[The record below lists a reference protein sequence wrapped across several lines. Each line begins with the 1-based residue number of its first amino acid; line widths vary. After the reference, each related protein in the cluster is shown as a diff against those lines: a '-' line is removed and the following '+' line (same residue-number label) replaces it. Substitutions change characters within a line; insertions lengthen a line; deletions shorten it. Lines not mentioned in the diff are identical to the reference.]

1 MSTRTQRLRE
11 RTLESVHKQAR
22 IVMPD
27 WDVSD
32 LPLSLPERKASAIAI
47 ILERMPLYIGEEELI
62 VGTRTVYGYPGE
74 DSDDKSFFD
83 YNALPHYVNEKDRE
97 YFELDQEAVSQAHY
111 APDFG
116 ILLKKGIGGIIR
128 EAQER
133 LENEQK
139 DEAIKFYKSVVIAYR
154 GFSRMV
160 KRYADFAR
168 VQAEKCEDATRK
180 AELENIAEIC
190 QNISIR
196 PAGNFAEAC
205 QLFWF
210 GYLASLIEN
219 FQFINF
225 GRIDQILYE
234 YYDARHHVEEQQL
247 LECLLLKMYDQADL
261 VLLDKNLMGKYS
273 AQHNITIGGL
283 RRDGADGCNEVT
295 RMILSALKKTRLPEP
310 LVSVR
315 THKNA
320 PDWLFRGAAEL
331 TVGGLNCMAYYNDDR
346 YVASMVK
353 AGVPAE
359 DARDYGFGLCQDVLI
374 PGRGDHYCS
383 GGVNLTIVLLD
394 VIEKHTDA
402 RSFEELRE
410 LFKQAVAAEIEK
422 NIGRYN
428 AWEEA
433 VRAFQ
438 NGDDAL
444 FFEGMREGRFD
455 PDTPAQGMDVAQAAR
470 NEAADRKEEKYIQ
483 SLMSPLPITSAL
495 YHGCMEKGTDIT
507 RCGCER
513 ADKGFMVLSPVI
525 AVNSLAAVKKVVFEE
540 RRATLAEVAAACAAD
555 YEGKEELRQWLWNA
569 PKWCNDD
576 DYVDDEARKILEF
589 ACREILKY
597 RTPGGGRHLAGIH
610 QPHPVFAG
618 RLIPA
623 TPEGRKA
630 GTPIPVTL
638 SPENGTLKYGPTAAL
653 KSAAKIDS
661 ELYQWNNCVML
672 QYVGSTLEGES
683 GAETFTDLLK
693 SYFRI
698 GGVQHQPNV
707 VNVSDLRA
715 AQKTPEKYKDLI
727 IRMWGVSAHFVNL
740 PLDVQEEF
748 ISRYEGL

>member
-11 RTLESVHKQAR
+11 RTLESLHKQAR
-22 IVMPD
+22 IAMPD

-32 LPLSLPERKASAIAI
+32 YPLSLPERKASAVAMIM
-47 ILERMPLYIGEEELI
+47 ERMPLYIGEEELI
-62 VGTRTVYGYPGE
+62 VGTRTIYGDPGE
-74 DSDDKSFFD
+74 EGGGKSLFD
-83 YNALPHYVNEKDRE
+83 YNALPHYVNKEDRK
-97 YFELDQEAVSQAHY
+97 YFGMDQEAVSQAHY

-116 ILLKKGIGGIIR
+116 LLLKKGIGGIIK
-128 EAQER
+128 EAEER
-133 LENEQK
+133 LESEQK
-139 DEAIKFYKSVVIAYR
+139 NENIKFYKSVIIAYK

-160 KRYADFAR
+160 ERYADFAKE
-168 VQAEKCEDATRK
+168 QAAACGDAERR
-180 AELENIAEIC
+180 AELETIGEIC

-225 GRIDQILYE
+225 GRIDQILFE
-234 YYDARHHVEEQQL
+234 YYDAGRHSEEQQL

-261 VLLDKNLMGKYS
+261 ILLDKNLMGKYS

-295 RMILSALKKTRLPEP
+295 RMLLTALKKTRLPEP
-310 LVSVR
+310 LISVR

-320 PDWLFRGAAEL
+320 PEWLFRRAAEL
-331 TVGGLNCMAYYNDDR
+331 TVNGMNCMAYYNDDL
-346 YVASMVK
+346 YVASME
-353 AGVPAE
+353 GVGIPPE

-394 VIEKHTDA
+394 VIRKHPDA
-402 RSFEELRE
+402 RSFHELKE
-410 LFKQAVAAEIEK
+410 MFKQAIAAEIKGNIEK
-422 NIGRYN
+422 YN

-438 NGDDAL
+438 DGDDTL
-444 FFEGMREGRFD
+444 FFEGVRKGRFD

-470 NEAADRKEEKYIQ
+470 NEGEEKKEKYIQ
-483 SLMSPLPITSAL
+483 SLMSPLPVTSAL

-513 ADKGFMVLSPVI
+513 ADKGFMVLSPVV
-525 AVNSLAAVKKVVFEE
+525 AVNSLVALKKVVFDD
-540 RRATLAEVAAACAAD
+540 RRATLIEVKAACD
-555 YEGKEELRQWLWNA
+555 TNYEGAEELRQWLWNA

-576 DYVDDEARKILEF
+576 DYADFEAKDILEF

-623 TPEGRKA
+623 TPEGRHA

-638 SPENGTLKYGPTAAL
+638 SPENGTLQRGPTAAL

-661 ELYQWNNCVML
+661 TLYQWNNCVML
-672 QYVGSTLEGES
+672 QYVGSAMEGEH
-683 GAETFTDLLK
+683 GAETFVDLLK
-693 SYFRI
+693 SYFRL

-707 VNVSDLRA
+707 VNIADLYA
-715 AQKTPEKYKDLI
+715 AQETPEKYKDLI
-727 IRMWGVSAHFVNL
+727 IRMWGVSAHFVDL

-748 ISRYEGL
+748 ISRYEGM